1 MTASLDVL
9 NHVLSVVGET
19 PVSNPDSQHPTAQT
33 ATNTINRVNKRMQ
46 LRGWWFNRD
55 LNLILSPNL
64 AGEIILPA
72 STIKVDPVDSK
83 SRLVWRGNRLY
94 DPVNHTFAI
103 NDTVAV
109 NIVTLLAVDDLP
121 DAAVQ
126 YLSDKAAY
134 DFYVNDDGD
143 ETKSKLLLFE
153 VQASWAAL
161 TAQQLQMSNVN
172 AKNRPTVAA
181 IRQGIGQYGA
191 GRTNGNPD
199 IIGGG
204 FTNG

>member
-19 PVSNPDSQHPTAQT
+19 PVSSPDSQHPTAQT

-55 LNLILSPNL
+55 INLILSPNL
-64 AGEIILPA
+64 AGEIIIPA
-72 STIKVDPVDSK
+72 TTLKVDPVDTR
-83 SRLVWRGNRLY
+83 SRLVKRGTRLY
-94 DPVNHTFAI
+94 DPINHTFAI
-103 NDTVAV
+103 NDSVAV
-109 NIVTLLAVDDLP
+109 NIVTQLDIDDLP

-126 YLSDKAAY
+126 YLSDKSAY

-143 ETKSKLLLFE
+143 ELKAKLLLME
-153 VQASWAAL
+153 VQSSWAAL

-172 AKNRPTVAA
+172 AKNRPSTAWLLN
-181 IRQGIGQYGA
+181 GIQRARSGS
-191 GRTNGNPD
+191 GNHNL
-199 IIGGG
+199 IGGG
-204 FTNG
+204 LTNG

>member
-55 LNLILSPNL
+55 INLSLSPNL
-64 AGEIILPA
+64 AGEIIIPA
-72 STIKVDPVDSK
+72 NTLKVDPVDTR
-83 SRLVWRGNRLY
+83 SRLVKRGTRLY
-94 DPVNHTFAI
+94 DPINHTFI
-103 NDTVAV
+103 ISDTVPV
-109 NIVTLLAVDDLP
+109 NIVTLLDIDDLP

-126 YLSDKAAY
+126 YLSDKSAY

-143 ETKSKLLLFE
+143 ELKAKLLLME
-153 VQASWAAL
+153 VQYSWAAL

-172 AKNRPTVAA
+172 AKNRPSTAWLLN
-181 IRQGIGQYGA
+181 GIQQYGS
-191 GRTNGNPD
+191 RSSGNPNL
-199 IIGGG
+199 IGGG
-204 FTNG
+204 YTNG

>member
-64 AGEIILPA
+64 AGEIILP
-72 STIKVDPVDSK
+72 STTIKVDPVDSR

-94 DPVNHTFAI
+94 DPINHTFVI
-103 NDTVAV
+103 GTTVPV
-109 NIVTLLAVDDLP
+109 NIVTLLNIDDLP

-126 YLSDKAAY
+126 YLSDKSAY

-143 ETKSKLLLFE
+143 ELKAKLLLME
-153 VQASWAAL
+153 VQSSWAAL
-161 TAQQLQMSNVN
+161 TSQQMQMSNVN
-172 AKNRPTVAA
+172 AKNRPTAA
-181 IRQGIGQYGA
+181 RVLQGIGQYGS
-191 GRTNGNPD
+191 GSNGNPD
-199 IIGGG
+199 LIGGG
-204 FTNG
+204 FTHG

>member
-55 LNLILSPNL
+55 INLILTPNL
-64 AGEIILPA
+64 AGEIIIPVTTL
-72 STIKVDPVDSK
+72 KVDPVDTR
-83 SRLVWRGNRLY
+83 SRLVKRGTRLY
-94 DPVNHTFAI
+94 DPINHTFVI
-103 NDTVAV
+103 DTTVAV
-109 NIVTLLAVDDLP
+109 NIVTNLAIDDLP

-126 YLSDKAAY
+126 YLSDKSAY

-143 ETKSKLLLFE
+143 ELKAKLLLME
-153 VQASWAAL
+153 VQSSWAAL

-172 AKNRPTVAA
+172 AKNRPSTAWLLS
-181 IRQGIGQYGA
+181 GIQRARSGS
-191 GRTNGNPD
+191 GNPNL
-199 IIGGG
+199 IGGG
-204 FTNG
+204 LSDG

>member
-55 LNLILSPNL
+55 INLILAPNL
-64 AGEIILPA
+64 SGEIIIPA
-72 STIKVDPVDSK
+72 TTLKVDPVDTR
-83 SRLVWRGNRLY
+83 SRLVKRGTRLY
-94 DPVNHTFAI
+94 DPINHTFVI
-103 NDTVAV
+103 NDSVAV
-109 NIVTLLAVDDLP
+109 NIVTQLDVDDLP

-126 YLSDKAAY
+126 YLSDKSAY

-143 ETKSKLLLFE
+143 ELKAKLLLIE

-172 AKNRPTVAA
+172 AKNRPSTAWLLN
-181 IRQGIGQYGA
+181 GIQRARSGS
-191 GRTNGNPD
+191 GNPNL
-199 IIGGG
+199 IGGG
-204 FTNG
+204 LTDG